1 MKSGGLA
8 ADSLHYLGGEI
19 MENKWIGCEKVI
31 NGVEVHWFNG
41 DPYVCLDKY
50 KKLLKELEDLKRKEE

>member
-1 MKSGGLA
+1 
-8 ADSLHYLGGEI
+8 

>member
-1 MKSGGLA
+1 
-8 ADSLHYLGGEI
+8 
-19 MENKWIGCEKVI
+19 MENKWIGCEKSV

-41 DPYVCLDKY
+41 DSYVDLREY